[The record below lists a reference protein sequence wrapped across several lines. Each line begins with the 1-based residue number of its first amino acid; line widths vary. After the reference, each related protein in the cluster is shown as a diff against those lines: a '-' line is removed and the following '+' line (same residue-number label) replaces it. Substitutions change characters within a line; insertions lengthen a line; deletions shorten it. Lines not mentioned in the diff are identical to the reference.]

1 MDAAPREHR
10 SLAKTWVKNTKE
22 NLRPK
27 LLFLLA
33 VAVSL
38 FASQNSA
45 TQAKPT
51 DQKIL
56 VFANFKRLSDK
67 PILGPRAGRFD
78 SAGAFNPAA
87 TLLKNGHTV
96 LLYRGQDAQGV
107 SRIGYAES
115 SNGIDFVADGKAV
128 ITPNLDDDK
137 DGVEDA
143 RLTRDFKSSNRD
155 NSCWLATA
163 TAYSKA
169 TNSAQL
175 VSYRSSPGDL
185 HHWQRVAVLMPATT
199 APNKAGWN
207 IHWTKSGA
215 IVVDSEARP
224 LKIKNRYWMYYMADA
239 RGTSNSDTT
248 NSGGKMA
255 ADQMG
260 IAQSNDGMTWQD
272 ALGRPI
278 LPHRPGQFDS
288 RVVEPGPHPIITKDG
303 ILLLYNGGD
312 DSLTYSTGWALFDKK
327 DPTKLL
333 ARCTKAIFE
342 PELAW
347 EKKNASSTVHQVPNV
362 VFVEG
367 IVPYKRGYRVYYGSA
382 DSYVGVAYTELTLLR
397 NPTHPKN

>member
-1 MDAAPREHR
+1 MAVYLLASPNSEAQ
-10 SLAKTWVKNTKE
+10 AKT
-22 NLRPK
+22 
-27 LLFLLA
+27 
-33 VAVSL
+33 
-38 FASQNSA
+38 
-45 TQAKPT
+45 T
-51 DQKIL
+51 DKTIL
-56 VFANFKRLSDK
+56 VFAKLKRLSDK
-67 PILGPRAGRFD
+67 PILGPRVGKFD

-115 SNGIDFVADGKAV
+115 SNGIDFVADDKAV
-128 ITPNLDDDK
+128 IEPSLDDDK

-143 RLTRDFKSSNRD
+143 RLTRDFKNNDNSIRD
-155 NSCWLATA
+155 NNCWLATA

-169 TNSAQL
+169 TNAAQL

-199 APNKAGWN
+199 APNKEGWN

-215 IVVDSEARP
+215 IVVDSKAQP
-224 LKIKNRYWMYYMADA
+224 LKINNKYWMYYMADA
-239 RGTSNSDTT
+239 RGTSTSATT
-248 NSGGKMA
+248 NSGDTMA

-260 IAQSNDGMTWQD
+260 IAQSEDGITWQD

-312 DSLTYSTGWALFDKK
+312 DTLTYRTGWALFDKTN
-327 DPTKLL
+327 PTRLL
-333 ARCTKAIFE
+333 ARCTKAIFQ

-347 EKKNASSTVHQVPNV
+347 EKKNASNTVHQVPNV

-367 IVPYKRGYRVYYGSA
+367 IVPYKKGYRVYYGSA
-382 DSYVGVAYTELTLLR
+382 DSYVGVAYTELESISIPMPVPVPMTAL
-397 NPTHPKN
+397 P

>member
-1 MDAAPREHR
+1 MAVYLFANPNSAAQ
-10 SLAKTWVKNTKE
+10 AKTTD
-22 NLRPK
+22 PK
-27 LLFLLA
+27 I
-33 VAVSL
+33 S
-38 FASQNSA
+38 
-45 TQAKPT
+45 
-51 DQKIL
+51 
-56 VFANFKRLSDK
+56 VFAKFKRLSVK

-96 LLYRGQDAQGV
+96 LLYRGQDALGV
-107 SRIGYAES
+107 SRIGFAES
-115 SNGIDFVADGKAV
+115 SNGIDFVADDKAV
-128 ITPNLDDDK
+128 IAPNLDDDK

-143 RLTRDFKSSNRD
+143 RLTRDFKNND
-155 NSCWLATA
+155 NSNKDKNCWLATA

-169 TNSAQL
+169 TDAAQL
-175 VSYRSSPGDL
+175 VSYRSLPGDL

-199 APNKAGWN
+199 APNKEGWN

-215 IVVDSEARP
+215 IVVDSKAQP
-224 LKIKNRYWMYYMADA
+224 IKINNKYWMYYMADA
-239 RGTSNSDTT
+239 RSNINGVS
-248 NSGGKMA
+248 KIA
-255 ADQMG
+255 PVQMG
-260 IAQSNDGMTWQD
+260 IALSDDGIKWQD

-312 DSLTYSTGWALFDKK
+312 DTLTYRTGWALFDKK

-333 ARCTKAIFE
+333 ARCNSDIFA

-347 EKKNASSTVHQVPNV
+347 EKKNASNTVHQVPNV

-367 IVPYKRGYRVYYGSA
+367 IVPYKKGYCVYYGSA
-382 DSYVGVAYTELTLLR
+382 DSYVGVAYTKLESI
-397 NPTHPKN
+397 PKPALP

>member
-1 MDAAPREHR
+1 MR
-10 SLAKTWVKNTKE
+10 
-22 NLRPK
+22 LRL
-27 LLFLLA
+27 LLFLA
-33 VAVSL
+33 MTASL
-38 FASQNSA
+38 VASQNSA
-45 TQAKPT
+45 VQAKT
-51 DQKIL
+51 TKQKIL

-87 TLLKNGHTV
+87 TVLKNGHTV
-96 LLYRGQDAQGV
+96 LLYRGQDALGV

-115 SNGIDFVADGKAV
+115 SNGIDFVADDKAV
-128 ITPNLDDDK
+128 IAPNLDDDK

-143 RLTRDFKSSNRD
+143 RLTRDFKNNDNSNRD
-155 NSCWLATA
+155 NNCWLATA

-169 TNSAQL
+169 TNAAQL

-199 APNKAGWN
+199 APNKEGWN

-215 IVVDSEARP
+215 IVVDRKAQP
-224 LKIKNRYWMYYMADA
+224 LKINNKYWMYYMADA
-239 RGTSNSDTT
+239 RGTSTSATT
-248 NSGGKMA
+248 NSGSKMA

-260 IAQSNDGMTWQD
+260 IAQSDDGITWQD

-278 LPHRPGQFDS
+278 LPHRPEHFDS
-288 RVVEPGPHPIITKDG
+288 RVVEPGPHPIITKNG

-312 DSLTYSTGWALFDKK
+312 DTLTYRTGWALFDKNN
-327 DPTKLL
+327 PTKLL

-367 IVPYKRGYRVYYGSA
+367 IVPYKKGYRVYYGSA
-382 DSYVGVAYTELTLLR
+382 DSYVGVAYTELDSIIMTAL
-397 NPTHPKN
+397 P

>member
-1 MDAAPREHR
+1 MAIT
-10 SLAKTWVKNTKE
+10 LI
-22 NLRPK
+22 
-27 LLFLLA
+27 
-33 VAVSL
+33 
-38 FASQNSA
+38 ASQNSA
-45 TQAKPT
+45 AQAKTT
-51 DQKIL
+51 DKKIL
-56 VFANFKRLSDK
+56 VFSKFKRLSDK
-67 PILGPRAGRFD
+67 PILGPRVGKFD

-87 TLLKNGHTV
+87 TLSDNGNTV
-96 LLYRGQDAQGV
+96 LLYRGQDLHGV

-115 SNGIDFVADGKAV
+115 SNGIDFVADDQAV
-128 ITPNLDDDK
+128 IVPNLDDDK

-143 RLTRDFKSSNRD
+143 RLTRDFKRTDSSNRD
-155 NSCWLATA
+155 NNCWLATA

-169 TNSAQL
+169 TDAAQL
-175 VSYRSSPGDL
+175 VSYRSLPGDL

-199 APNKAGWN
+199 APNKEGWN

-215 IVVDSEARP
+215 IVVDSKAQP
-224 LKIKNRYWMYYMADA
+224 FKINNKYWMYYMADA
-239 RGTSNSDTT
+239 RGTSISDTT
-248 NSGGKMA
+248 NSGGKIA

-260 IAQSNDGMTWQD
+260 VAQSDDGIKWQD

-312 DSLTYSTGWALFDKK
+312 DTLAYRTGWALFDKK

-333 ARCTKAIFE
+333 ARCNSAIFA

-347 EKKNASSTVHQVPNV
+347 EKQNASNIVHQVPNV

-367 IVPYKRGYRVYYGSA
+367 IVPCEKGYRVYYGSA
-382 DSYVGVAYTELTLLR
+382 DSYVGVAYTELESIPMPGL
-397 NPTHPKN
+397 P